1 MKLEIRGAEKLSL
14 REKQV
19 VTFKELG
26 LTSEVIAS
34 KLGIAEGT
42 VATLYN
48 RARNKGFES
57 VIIIEGNLLGLEI
70 DAEDINGKKE

>member
-19 VTFKELG
+19 VAFKEIG
-26 LTSEVIAS
+26 LSAEAIAK

-48 RARNKGFES
+48 RARSKGFES
-57 VIIIEGNLLGLEI
+57 VIIIEGHMLGL
-70 DAEDINGKKE
+70 DLDSEDINDD

>member
-19 VTFKELG
+19 VTFKEIG
-26 LTSEVIAS
+26 LSTEAIAQ
-34 KLGIAEGT
+34 KLGIAAGT

-48 RARNKGFES
+48 RARSKGFES
-57 VIIIEGNLLGLEI
+57 VIVIEGNMLGLELDSEEI
-70 DAEDINGKKE
+70 TND